1 MKYKKIIFL
10 REGGQTLTQVAQR
23 RISIFGDI
31 KNLIVQGSE
40 QADVT
45 TKLF

>member
-1 MKYKKIIFL
+1 MKYKNIFFHH
-10 REGGQTLTQVAQR
+10 EGSQTLTQVAQR
-23 RISIFGDI
+23 CISIFGDI
-31 KNLIVQGSE
+31 KNLIVPGFE

>member
-1 MKYKKIIFL
+1 MK
-10 REGGQTLTQVAQR
+10 EGSQTLTQVAQR
-23 RISIFGDI
+23 CISVFGDI
-31 KNLIVQGSE
+31 KNLIVQGFE